1 MKVLIL
7 NVVAKYGSTGKIA
20 QILQEGY
27 QKEGN
32 EVTICYGRQVLK
44 DPIPNSYKFTC
55 KIESYLSVIV
65 MRVFGRLNSC
75 LNFSTKRLLHYID
88 KENPDLIHILNL
100 HGYYVNEVRLLEH
113 LKKTGIPVI
122 YTMCDEYP
130 YTGKCPFPYD
140 CDRFKSHCTK
150 CSQIKD
156 YPTSWFFDNS
166 STLFEKKHKIYNDF
180 DNIVFAGC
188 GYVYERAKTSALI
201 GNKQLEC
208 VGEPIDLDNVF
219 YPRDAKELRERLQIP
234 EGNKV
239 VLTVAILDQPRK
251 GGQFFIDLC
260 NEMNEEPGYSFVYV
274 GYNTNKYDE
283 KIPEKVIKIPYVE
296 SLDQLAVYFSLAD
309 VFVST
314 TLADT
319 VPNGVID
326 SLGCGTPVC
335 AFNIGGMTSVRVQN
349 PDIVKTSPLYDIQQL
364 KKNVM
369 TFPKK
374 TKDSIKNCRDSI
386 YEDFSVQSVMNKYL
400 DISERLV
407 INKR

>member
-27 QKEGN
+27 QKAGN
-32 EVTICYGRQVLK
+32 KVTVCYGRQVLK
-44 DPIPNSYKFTC
+44 DSIPNSYRFTC
-55 KIESYLSVIV
+55 KIESYLSVVV

-75 LNFSTKRLLHYID
+75 LNHSTKKLLRYIC
-88 KENPDLIHILNL
+88 KEGPDLIHILNL
-100 HGYYVNEVRLLEH
+100 HGYYVNEVKLLGH
-113 LKKTGIPVI
+113 LKKMGIPVI

-140 CDRFKSHCTK
+140 CDRYKSHCTK
-150 CSQIKD
+150 CPQIKD

-166 STLFEKKHKIYNDF
+166 STLFEKKQKVYNDF

-188 GYVYERAKTSALI
+188 GYVYERAKASALI
-201 GNKQLEC
+201 GKKRLEC

-219 YPRDAKELRERLQIP
+219 YPRDATKLREQLQIP

-251 GGQFFIDLC
+251 GGQYFIDLC
-260 NEMNEEPGYSFVYV
+260 NEMKDEPGYSFIYV
-274 GYNTNKYDE
+274 GYNTNKYDAE
-283 KIPEKVIKIPYVE
+283 IPREVIKIPYVE
-296 SLDQLAVYFSLAD
+296 SLDQLAEYFSLAD

-335 AFNIGGMTSVRVQN
+335 AFNIGGMSSVRVQN
-349 PDIVKTSPLYDIQQL
+349 PDIVKTSPMYDIQQL
-364 KKNVM
+364 KRNVM
-369 TFPKK
+369 SFPPKY
-374 TKDSIKNCRDSI
+374 KDSIKNCRDSI
-386 YEDFSVQSVMNKYL
+386 YEDFSVQSVMKKYL
-400 DISERLV
+400 DISNRLV
-407 INKR
+407 NKKR